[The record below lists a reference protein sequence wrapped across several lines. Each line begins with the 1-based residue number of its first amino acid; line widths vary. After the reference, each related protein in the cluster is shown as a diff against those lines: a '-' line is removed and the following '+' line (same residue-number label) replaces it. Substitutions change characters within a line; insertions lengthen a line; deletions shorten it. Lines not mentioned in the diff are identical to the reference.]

1 MSRFTI
7 LNSLDNNDN
16 IDISGIMIPIIEKKI
31 DENKENIKIPICNN
45 NVLDSNNILRYITS
59 QNNFDF
65 DENYFLSVNKL
76 EKDIECFIRPSNL
89 IILQNLKRG
98 YDIELDWMNEKY
110 KNLIKLNITLKYIS
124 KDILDFYN
132 KI

>member
-16 IDISGIMIPIIEKKI
+16 VDISGIMIPIIEKKM

-65 DENYFLSVNKL
+65 DENYFL
-76 EKDIECFIRPSNL
+76 
-89 IILQNLKRG
+89 
-98 YDIELDWMNEKY
+98 
-110 KNLIKLNITLKYIS
+110 
-124 KDILDFYN
+124 
-132 KI
+132 

>member
-7 LNSLDNNDN
+7 LDSLDNNDN
-16 IDISGIMIPIIEKKI
+16 IDISGLMIPNIEQKI
-31 DENKENIKIPICNN
+31 DENREPIKIPICNN

-110 KNLIKLNITLKYIS
+110 KNLIKMNITLKYIS

>member
-16 IDISGIMIPIIEKKI
+16 IDISGIMIPIIEKKM